1 MTEKELLK
9 SGYFPKELPPP
20 FESKTF
26 SDKIG
31 IIKKEWNSVSS
42 PFKRPERLKY
52 SESKWVVFS
61 IPKVQLSRRIINIPN
76 PLHQSKLTATIA
88 DRWIEIDDIFKKSTI
103 SSSSPIEDPQKKRAL
118 VPKHDFGAFKRR
130 RLNESFDNLYEVKT
144 DVSRFYG
151 TIYTH
156 SIPWLIHTKSI
167 AKINRDDYTML
178 GNALDRDLR
187 CLNSGQTMGIPI
199 GPDTSLVIAEIIT
212 CLMDVQIQTKLKT
225 VKSFRFIDDYYLY
238 CDNYA
243 DAEKAFKFIQSLL
256 TEYQLDIN
264 EEKTKIS
271 KVPFAFDSKWSI
283 ELSSFQFRKKAN
295 SQLTDIERFVS
306 LSLIHSKENPK
317 DSVLLFAMQVL
328 KYLKLFDENWDAYE
342 SLILKIG
349 IIEPRTL
356 PDVTEILA
364 SNITRISNA
373 KIKSIIEK
381 LINIHL
387 PKGHNYEVAWALW
400 MCVEFKIKIKNK
412 MAERIFASN
421 DYVSILIAMDL
432 QSRDL
437 INPSVSTNGLLTEL
451 TEESLM
457 NENWLFTYE
466 SIKKGWLVPTDNPID
481 KNKYF
486 EILLANGVYF
496 YQEKAKV
503 RTFTVKKPT
512 EEINETTKKPET
524 EDAKTIVS
532 GGGGGGGSY

>member
-31 IIKKEWNSVSS
+31 IIKKKWNSVSS

-76 PLHQSKLTATIA
+76 PLHQSKLSATIA

-103 SSSSPIEDPQKKRAL
+103 SSSSPIEDPKKNRAL
-118 VPKHDFGAFKRR
+118 IPKHDFGAFKRR

-156 SIPWLIHTKSI
+156 SIPWLIHTKPI

-283 ELSSFQFRKKAN
+283 ELGSFQFRKKAN

-317 DSVLLFAMQVL
+317 DSVLLFAIQVL
-328 KYLKLFDENWDAYE
+328 KYLKLFDENWDTYE

-349 IIEPRTL
+349 ITEPRTL

-364 SNITRISNA
+364 SNITRISNT

-432 QSRDL
+432 QSRNL
-437 INPSVSTNGLLTEL
+437 INSSVSTNGLLTEL
-451 TEESLM
+451 TEDSLM

-486 EILLANGVYF
+486 EILLANGIYF
-496 YQEKAKV
+496 YREEAKV

-524 EDAKTIVS
+524 EDAKTIIS